1 MKRLM
6 AAALLLVCL
15 GLSNNA
21 FAQFGN
27 ANVEGFVQDTSGA
40 YIPGVMV
47 TAANT
52 QTGVATPVITNETGT
67 YTILSL
73 LPGTYK
79 LTAELPGFKT
89 RVLNGI
95 QLGANTTERY
105 NFTLEVG

>member
-6 AAALLLVCL
+6 AAALLVCV
-15 GLSNNA
+15 GLSSSA

-27 ANVEGFVQDTSGA
+27 ANVEGFVQDSSGA
-40 YIPGVMV
+40 YIPGVTV

-52 QTGVATPVITNETGT
+52 QTGVATPVITNESGT
-67 YTILSL
+67 YTIPSL

-89 RVLNGI
+89 
-95 QLGANTTERY
+95 
-105 NFTLEVG
+105 